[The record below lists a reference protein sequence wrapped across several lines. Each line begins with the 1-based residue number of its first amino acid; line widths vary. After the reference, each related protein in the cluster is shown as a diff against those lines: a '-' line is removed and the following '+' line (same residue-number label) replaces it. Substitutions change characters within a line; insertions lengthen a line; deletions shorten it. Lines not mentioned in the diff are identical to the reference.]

1 MLKSFLNKTFGL
13 RDGEIYISFLMQLCI
28 FLIITVLLI
37 VKPTINAIFLSQL
50 GPEHLPYGYL
60 LVAIVAVLTS
70 YFYNKAIQRFSLIKV
85 TVSTLIFFSLGFLIF
100 SALLQF
106 SMINDWILYVY
117 YLGVS
122 LFAVIATS
130 QFWILANMVY
140 NSREAK
146 RLFGFIGAGAI
157 AGGVFGGYL
166 TSIVVSAFGNE
177 TVMLLAAVLILCCI
191 PILQKVWKL
200 RLKVMNTYI
209 RNQRKFNET
218 SNSETSLKIISK
230 SKHLTYLAL
239 ITGISVVVAKLVDFQ
254 FSDFANKAIDNPEEL
269 AAFFGFWFSTFNV
282 LALLLQLFFT
292 NRVLSKLG
300 VSSTLLILPLGIAM
314 GSLLFLTFPELWVLI
329 LIKGIDGSFKQSVNK
344 AAFELSIMPIPLN
357 IKNQAKSFIDVV
369 VDSIATGL
377 SGFMLIFLIRKLA
390 LDTTYITVIIL
401 FFVFIWILLIY
412 KLREAYYNSFR
423 KNIEST
429 ILKNDDAE
437 NDRRKPETT
446 LTAARRILN
455 GNNEQAILTLLD
467 RLNNY
472 KLKSLKS
479 TIVKLLNHP
488 SNKVKTAAIKQLY
501 MYDDATEIDRITKLI
516 HQKDDELV
524 YAALDYILYHS
535 NSETQFFETYLN
547 HENDYIANAAL
558 LCLAKDTANNE
569 ELASKFELNNRIT
582 KKINAISGAE
592 VDTRESH
599 ITDLLIAVAYTE
611 MPIHYNF
618 IENHLKSHNTN
629 IKSHAIE
636 AAGITKDPQF
646 LDPLFSCLSE
656 KEFRKKAIK
665 ALKNYGPGITT
676 TILDMDKSQVLK
688 AKNKRFVPKII
699 EAFKTQNAVNI
710 LMRLM
715 KSRDF
720 IIRMEASRSLLKL
733 SNKNKKLVFNARLL
747 KNLIL
752 KEAKHYRQALVTK
765 NILNQLINVD
775 TSTESETVNVPE
787 ITEARSAIVEILE
800 EQMETS
806 LRTIFKLLTI
816 IYDEAD
822 ISIAYSGLLSNVEDA
837 RVNALEFLDNL
848 LKGQLKFKLIP
859 LLEHFLAEDDSSKN
873 KFIKSKILDE
883 KTGLTVLI
891 KNRGKRTK
899 LAVLALIR
907 IQNDQRFVPL
917 VKSLKNHKNIEVR
930 YAAKQT
936 LEKLNRVEIV

>member
-1 MLKSFLNKTFGL
+1 MLKPFLNKTFGL

-50 GPEHLPYGYL
+50 GPDHLPYGYL
-60 LVAIVAVLTS
+60 LVAIVAVVTS
-70 YFYNKAIQRFSLIKV
+70 YFYNKAIRKFSLIKV
-85 TVSTLIFFSLGFLIF
+85 TVFTLIFFSFGFLIF
-100 SALLQF
+100 SFLLQF
-106 SMINDWILYVY
+106 SIINNWVLYVY

-157 AGGVFGGYL
+157 AGGIFGGYL
-166 TSIVVSAFGNE
+166 TSIIVSSFGNE
-177 TVMLLAAVLILCCI
+177 TVMLLAAILILCCI

-209 RNQRKFNET
+209 QNQRQLNET

-239 ITGISVVVAKLVDFQ
+239 ITGVSVIVAKLVDFQ
-254 FSDFANKAIDNPEEL
+254 FSDFANKAIDNAEDL
-269 AAFFGFWFSTFNV
+269 TAFFGFWFSTFNV
-282 LALLLQLFFT
+282 VALLLQLFFT

-300 VSSTLLILPLGIAM
+300 VSSTLLILPLGIAL

-329 LIKGIDGSFKQSVNK
+329 LIKGIDGSFKQSMNK
-344 AAFELSIMPIPLN
+344 AAFELSIMPIPLH

-377 SGFMLIFLIRKLA
+377 SGFLLIFLIRKLS

-429 ILKNDDAE
+429 VFKKNNSAGE
-437 NDRRKPETT
+437 GGKTETT
-446 LTAARRILN
+446 LAAARRILQ
-455 GNNEQAILTLLD
+455 GNDEQSILTLLD

-472 KLKSLKS
+472 KLQSLKNS
-479 TIVKLLNHP
+479 IAKLLDHP
-488 SNKVKTAAIKQLY
+488 SNQVKAAAIMQLY
-501 MYDDATEIDRITKLI
+501 TYDGAIEIDRVKKLI
-516 HQKDDELV
+516 YKKDDELV

-535 NSETQFFETYLN
+535 TSETQFFETYLN
-547 HENDYIANAAL
+547 HENDYIANAAM

-582 KKINAISGAE
+582 EKINAINGAE
-592 VDTRESH
+592 VDTREAYVSE
-599 ITDLLIAVAYTE
+599 LLIAVAYTQI
-611 MPIHYNF
+611 PDHYYF
-618 IENHLKSHNTN
+618 IEKHLKSYNTN
-629 IKSHAIE
+629 IKLHAIK
-636 AAGITKDPQF
+636 AAGITKDPRF
-646 LDPLFSCLSE
+646 LEELFACLSE
-656 KEFRKKAIK
+656 KKFQKKVTK
-665 ALKNYGPGITT
+665 ALRNYGPQITT
-676 TILDMDKSQVLK
+676 TILDLDKSQDLK
-688 AKNKRFVPKII
+688 AKNKRFIPKII
-699 EAFKTQNAVNI
+699 ESFKTQNAVKV

-733 SNKNKKLVFNARLL
+733 NTKNKKLTFNTRLF
-747 KNLIL
+747 KTLIL
-752 KEAKHYRQALVTK
+752 KEAKHYREALAIK
-765 NILNQLINVD
+765 NVLNNLINID
-775 TSTESETVNVPE
+775 TNSESETVNVPE
-787 ITEARSAIVEILE
+787 ITEARRNIVEILE

-806 LRTIFKLLTI
+806 LRTIFKLLAV
-816 IYDEAD
+816 IYDEDD
-822 ISIAYSGLLSNVEDA
+822 IKITYSGLLSDIDDA
-837 RVNALEFLDNL
+837 RINALEFLDNL
-848 LKGQLKFKLIP
+848 LKGQLKLKLIP
-859 LLEHFLAEDDSSKN
+859 LLEHFSTKNDVSKN
-873 KFIKSKILDE
+873 RLLKSKIVNE
-883 KTGLTVLI
+883 EIGLTILI
-891 KNRGKRTK
+891 KNRGKRSK
-899 LAVLALIR
+899 LAALALM
-907 IQNDQRFVPL
+907 QALNDRRFISL
-917 VKSLKNHKNIEVR
+917 VKSLKKHKNIEVR

-936 LEKLNRVEIV
+936 LAQFHKIKVQ